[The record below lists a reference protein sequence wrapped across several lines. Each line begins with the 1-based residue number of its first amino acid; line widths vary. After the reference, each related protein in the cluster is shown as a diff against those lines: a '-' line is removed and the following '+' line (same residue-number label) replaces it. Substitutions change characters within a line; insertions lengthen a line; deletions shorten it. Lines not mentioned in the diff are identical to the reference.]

1 MDWINKT
8 ILITGMT
15 GSFGSNFA
23 KYLLNKPV
31 KKAIC
36 YSRGWLTQKN
46 LRDELNDP
54 PNFRWF
60 IGDIR
65 DKDRLV
71 RALKDVDIVVHTAAI
86 KDLPSCEY
94 NPDETMKTNVQ
105 GTQNVIDA
113 CLERKVGKCLFIST
127 DKAVNPINT
136 YGCSKAM
143 AERLWLNANKYSA
156 NDDIRFSVCRYG
168 NVWKSN
174 GSILPCWLKL
184 IENGAKLLPVTD
196 ERMTRFHFMM
206 DDAVKFVADSLDKMQ
221 GGETFTPDLP
231 SIRIVDLAK
240 ALNMP
245 YKVVGIREGEKLH
258 ETMGQYNESG
268 LIDSGNNPWFLSV
281 DEIKETIGDGD
292 C

>member
-1 MDWINKT
+1 MDWTNKT
-8 ILITGMT
+8 ILVTGMT

-46 LRDELNDP
+46 LRDELGNP

-65 DKDRLV
+65 DKERLV

-127 DKAVNPINT
+127 DKAVNPVNT

-168 NVWKSN
+168 NVCGSA
-174 GSILPCWLKL
+174 GSIVPCWKKL
-184 IENGAKLLPVTD
+184 IADGAIELPITD
-196 ERMTRFHFMM
+196 ERMTRFWFSMQ
-206 DDAVKFVADSLDKMQ
+206 DAVSFVVDSLDKMQ
-221 GGETFTPDLP
+221 GGEIFIPTLP
-231 SIRIVDLAK
+231 SVRITDLAV
-240 ALNMP
+240 AFGLP
-245 YKVVGIREGEKLH
+245 YKVVGIREGEKLA
-258 ETMGQYNESG
+258 ETMGQYRADG
-268 LIDSGNNPWFLSV
+268 TLIDSGNNEWFLSV
-281 DEIKETIGDGD
+281 EEIKKTI
-292 C
+292 